1 MRLSWKVAING
12 GTLRSPCSLFR
23 VSKYSLHQFGMVV
36 DCSSAFQA
44 PGSPSGM
51 QAMLEHSVQNY
62 GPLPSELCPRRVRTS
77 SRPSPYPQQSAK
89 STMLP
94 EKTRSS
100 FAELNKASFAD
111 LKKTPVLQPIN
122 SNKNIM
128 AAAPSLEAL
137 KPFSPL
143 VVDIEPKQEKAFVLA
158 RDGRPRVGSNARRT
172 ALGWSKR
179 STGKSSTDQMENAV
193 GSGIV
198 VT

>member
-1 MRLSWKVAING
+1 MTILQPSWQSIWYASHAGSLCSRLW
-12 GTLRSPCSLFR
+12 
-23 VSKYSLHQFGMVV
+23 
-36 DCSSAFQA
+36 
-44 PGSPSGM
+44 
-51 QAMLEHSVQNY
+51 
-62 GPLPSELCPRRVRTS
+62 PLPSELRPRRVRT

-179 STGKSSTDQMENAV
+179 STGKSSTDQKENAA
-193 GSGIV
+193 GSGMV
-198 VT
+198 MT